1 MTVHQS
7 PTLNPPPPSLVNSP
21 GTPYS
26 ESRGIAYKRSSQEF
40 RTNLE
45 IICAET
51 RTLTKRI
58 LTTVYEIHRAALDRL
73 NLGPNFS
80 SQQCIST

>member
-1 MTVHQS
+1 MDDSSSVSDTKS
-7 PTLNPPPPSLVNSP
+7 ASVNSP

-51 RTLTKRI
+51 RTLTKRV